1 MLAAAGHRQAVLKV
15 PAPRLPDLTP
25 DLAEHIKDLLE
36 VLGGDHDAATR
47 LRPGSWDLALD
58 GGLLVELDEELH
70 FNRYRGHTLQ
80 APWANELPW
89 TKPYLE
95 YCNLE
100 EERCLAAAKWGQ
112 RWTNPS
118 CERMFGVAS
127 QPGDFDDGGGA
138 PRWKQ
143 RALYDAVKDAFAMS
157 QSEHRLARVSVHDIV
172 DGTTLEQVLRTPT
185 PEHGV
190 AVARLV
196 ALRVA

>member
-15 PAPRLPDLTP
+15 PAPRLPDLAAN
-25 DLAEHIKDLLE
+25 LAEHIKDHLE
-36 VLGGDHDAATR
+36 VLGGDRDAATR

-70 FNRYRGHTLQ
+70 FNRYRGQTLQ
-80 APWANELPW
+80 APWASALPW

-100 EERCLAAAKWGQ
+100 EESCLAAAKWGQ

-127 QPGDFDDGGGA
+127 QPGVFDDGGA

-143 RALYDAVKDAFAMS
+143 RALYDAIKDAFAMS
-157 QSEHRLARVSVHDIV
+157 QSEYRLARVSVHDIV

-185 PEHGV
+185 PERGV
-190 AVARLV
+190 AVATLV
-196 ALRVA
+196 ASRVA